1 VSSISACLAQIKAG
15 KARPLAMFGATRSKA
30 LPDVPTMKEL
40 GYDVEYYLWVGAFAP
55 KGTPA
60 NAISYLGD
68 TFDKAAHSDQFKL
81 ALANLGQDIAY
92 MNQAEFA
99 KFWDA
104 DAARIEAAIRAIG
117 KVE

>member
-1 VSSISACLAQIKAG
+1 
-15 KARPLAMFGATRSKA
+15 
-30 LPDVPTMKEL
+30 MKEL

-60 NAISYLGD
+60 NVISYLRD
-68 TFDKAAHSDQFKL
+68 TFNKASHADQFKT
-81 ALANLGQDIAY
+81 ALANLGQDLAY
-92 MNQAEFA
+92 MDQAEFA

-117 KVE
+117 KAEG